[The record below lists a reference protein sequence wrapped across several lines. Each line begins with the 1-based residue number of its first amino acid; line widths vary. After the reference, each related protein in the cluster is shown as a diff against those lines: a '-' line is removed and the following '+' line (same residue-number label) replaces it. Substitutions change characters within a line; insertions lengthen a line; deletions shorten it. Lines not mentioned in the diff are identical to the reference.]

1 MTTDGHLPLDNNV
14 AYVICQVKLFH
25 LLLRSRHKSGGSCC
39 YDDDGADEKKK
50 IESVC
55 SDSQAYGLFCLA
67 SKW

>member
-1 MTTDGHLPLDNNV
+1 MAYFSNKINDDIWSSTPWTNV
-14 AYVICQVKLFH
+14 AYVIHQVKLFH

-55 SDSQAYGLFCLA
+55 SDSAE
-67 SKW
+67 